1 MSDDFAIEQDGSA
14 SVVVFNGPTLMN
26 LAELERIQRRL
37 EAMVDEGMRAVVLD
51 FAKVEFMSSQGIGI
65 ILALNKKL
73 KSSRGK
79 GMAICGLAPRLLELF
94 KITRLEKVLKLMPS
108 RADAV
113 KSLA

>member
-14 SVVVFNGPTLMN
+14 TVVVFNGPTLMN

-37 EAMVDEGMRAVVLD
+37 EALVDEGMRAVVLD
-51 FAKVEFMSSQGIGI
+51 FDKVEFMSSQGIGI

-73 KSSRGK
+73 KSSRGT
-79 GMAICGLAPRLLELF
+79 GMAICGLTPRLLDLF

-108 RADAV
+108 RTEAI